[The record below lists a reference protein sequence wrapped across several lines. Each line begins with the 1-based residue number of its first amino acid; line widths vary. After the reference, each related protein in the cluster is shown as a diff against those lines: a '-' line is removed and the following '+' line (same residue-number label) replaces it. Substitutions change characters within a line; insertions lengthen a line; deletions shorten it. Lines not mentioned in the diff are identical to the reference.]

1 MAWFTQICNPAFSM
15 IDGLVVTFIDNIQ
28 QTDLTAT
35 ILKILVKL
43 NEYIPDLVFTQFF
56 NNM

>member
-1 MAWFTQICNPAFSM
+1 MGWFTNICNPQFSM

-28 QTDLTAT
+28 QTDLTAM

-43 NEYIPDLVFTQFF
+43 NEYIPEMVFTQFF

>member
-1 MAWFTQICNPAFSM
+1 M